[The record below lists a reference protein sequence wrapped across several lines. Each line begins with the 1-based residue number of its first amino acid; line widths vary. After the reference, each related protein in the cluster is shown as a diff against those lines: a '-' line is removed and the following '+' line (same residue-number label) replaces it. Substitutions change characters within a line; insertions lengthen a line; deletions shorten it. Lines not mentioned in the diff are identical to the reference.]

1 MQVQQK
7 VRRDIVLVV
16 GQLTEQVT
24 VNWRTPLLISE
35 ESSLGQVIS
44 NRSISEL
51 PLNGRNYLQL
61 GILAPGMTPAI
72 KGRNNG
78 QDSAFLANGLR
89 YTMNNYLL
97 DGVDNNSQITNLQSG
112 GTEITRPS
120 IDAIQ
125 EFKIQTSNFSAEFG
139 RSAGAV
145 INVTVKSGTN
155 DFHGTAYEFH
165 RNSALDA
172 KNFFDRP
179 DRPIPP
185 FIHNQFGGSFGG
197 PIAKDRTFFFVSWE
211 GTRIRKGLTEIS
223 NVPTLAQRQG
233 DFGSRPMF
241 DPDTVRQNPAGS
253 GHVRDRFPNNIIP
266 RNRWDPVSAH
276 LIELYPVVRQYFHR
290 CANHIANTSRTERN
304 VGLATTLRT
313 RLFFELLRPR
323 TAIGQARAGKLISH
337 CRRSR
342 RHCHRARKKT
352 GTDAARRA
360 ATVGAGGSRPLLLRA
375 SVPF

>member
-1 MQVQQK
+1 MKQNKLIAIRLLRFAMTLFLVLGPSVLSAQTDTAAISGFVTDPTRASVPDATVTAIRVDTNAKFETRVNEAGFYVLTPLRTGEYVLAAEAPGFKRTVISGITLQVQQK

-24 VNWRTPLLISE
+24 VDWRTPLLSSE

-72 KGRNNG
+72 KGRING

-97 DGVDNNSQITNLQSG
+97 DGVDNSSQITNLQSG

-172 KNFFDRP
+172 KNFFDLP
-179 DRPIPP
+179 DRPIPAL
-185 FIHNQFGGSFGG
+185 IHNQFGGSFGG
-197 PIAKDRTFFFVSWE
+197 PIAKDRTFFFASWE
-211 GTRIRKGLTEIS
+211 GMRIRKGLTETSI
-223 NVPTLAQRQG
+223 VPTLAQRQG
-233 DFGSRPMF
+233 DFGSR
-241 DPDTVRQNPAGS
+241 QCS
-253 GHVRDRFPNNIIP
+253 I
-266 RNRWDPVSAH
+266 
-276 LIELYPVVRQYFHR
+276 
-290 CANHIANTSRTERN
+290 
-304 VGLATTLRT
+304 RT
-313 RLFFELLRPR
+313 RY
-323 TAIGQARAGKLISH
+323 
-337 CRRSR
+337 
-342 RHCHRARKKT
+342 
-352 GTDAARRA
+352 
-360 ATVGAGGSRPLLLRA
+360 V
-375 SVPF
+375 